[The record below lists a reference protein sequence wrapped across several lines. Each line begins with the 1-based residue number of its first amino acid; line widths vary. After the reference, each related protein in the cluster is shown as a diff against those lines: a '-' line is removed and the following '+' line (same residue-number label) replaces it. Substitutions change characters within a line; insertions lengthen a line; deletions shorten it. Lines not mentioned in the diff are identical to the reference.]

1 MRVDFD
7 DAVTLVTEYS
17 SAAEFPEVPQSA
29 VEQIVHRCARADST
43 GLLPDA
49 DLWEPTFDV
58 YAATATVFEVKAA
71 KVANRFDFS
80 TDGQQLNRS
89 QMAAHF
95 MAMGRMWRNRTAGV
109 VSRQQPDN
117 PSIYSVW
124 DDD

>member
-7 DAVTLVTEYS
+7 DAVAVVTEYAA
-17 SAAEFPEVPQSA
+17 AAEFPEIPQSA
-29 VEQIVHRCARADST
+29 VEQIVHRSARPDAH

-49 DLWEPTFDV
+49 EDWEPTYDV

-71 KVANRFDFS
+71 KVANRFNFS
-80 TDGQQLNRS
+80 TDGQRLDRA

-95 MAMGRMWRNRTAGV
+95 MAMAKMWRNRTAGV
-109 VSRQQPDN
+109 VARDRPESA
-117 PSIYSVW
+117 SVY